1 MSKWEEA
8 LAALPEAGTV
18 EEYEAWLHAGDS
30 KFYDFFREYII
41 GIGHAEERDRIIHRL
56 FAEEKHLRQVSE
68 SIEMDP
74 YMSYEDS
81 ATFYYQAMF
90 AKEFAEKLLRE
101 KIHGE

>member
-18 EEYEAWLHAGDS
+18 EEYEAWLHAGGG

-41 GIGHAEERDRIIHRL
+41 GIGHAEERDRIIHKL
-56 FAEEKHLRQVSE
+56 FAEEKHMKQVGE
-68 SIEMDP
+68 SISLDE
-74 YMSYEDS
+74 YMSQEDS
-81 ATFYYQAMF
+81 DMFYYQAMF
-90 AKEFAEKLLRE
+90 AREFAEKLIRE